1 MLGALLVGSVLGGAS
16 LLRGNARRRSRQGIR
31 AIDLV
36 GDSRMRG
43 PTSTQGM
50 RFSADAPRPRCPG
63 GHAGDFA
70 RCLAPL
76 PPSGFR
82 ARILLDEGVFFH
94 GTHGSPGARRAFS
107 GVFSKPG
114 WLHTRRNRLFE
125 PAGSFGRRFGLA
137 DGVRRGD
144 NARFASRRAPKRRQS
159 RGVHDLRHRLRGP
172 RC

>member
-16 LLRGNARRRSRQGIR
+16 LLRGNARRRSWQEIR
-31 AIDLV
+31 TIDLV

-50 RFSADAPRPRCPG
+50 RFSADARRLRCPG
-63 GHAGDFA
+63 GHAGGF
-70 RCLAPL
+70 RPL
-76 PPSGFR
+76 PGALADIRLSRSHSFGCGRVFR
-82 ARILLDEGVFFH
+82 GA
-94 GTHGSPGARRAFS
+94 HGSPGARRAFL

-114 WLHTRRNRLFE
+114 WLHTRRKRLFDLV
-125 PAGSFGRRFGLA
+125 GSPDGRFGLA

-144 NARFASRRAPKRRQS
+144 SARFASRRAPKRRQS
-159 RGVHDLRHRLRGP
+159 RGVHDSRHRLRGP